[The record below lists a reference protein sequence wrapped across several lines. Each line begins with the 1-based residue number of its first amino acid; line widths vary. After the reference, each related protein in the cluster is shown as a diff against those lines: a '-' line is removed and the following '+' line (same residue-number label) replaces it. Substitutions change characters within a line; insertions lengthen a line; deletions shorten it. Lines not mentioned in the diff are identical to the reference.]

1 MSEYVCRYA
10 DLQGKIHDEVESAHS
25 VEELRERLSS
35 RGVMIYSIRR
45 KHSVGQLG
53 LEDIHPSERGI
64 NLEQFLIFNQQFVT
78 LIRAGLPIPK
88 SLDLLAGNIKNR
100 KLRAHLEQIRKDVK
114 TGTPLSEAFL
124 NRGVFPPIYTTSL
137 MAGEKSGSLSEVIE
151 RYVTYQKV
159 ALSVRRKI
167 IVSLIYPSLLVTLVS
182 ALILFLVTYVIPEF
196 ASLYASMDAELP
208 YMTQLLVGF
217 GVAVSDNLGSL
228 VLALA
233 AAAGAVVWCAR
244 SERVRDAVDRMKA
257 KVPLLGQIWVK
268 YQVSQFCR
276 LLATLLQGGIP
287 LPQALETTGNSLGS
301 RLLQDSV
308 TQARR
313 LVQEGQSLSDGMRR
327 AGIFPSLAV
336 EMVHVGESTG
346 ALPEMLGSV
355 AEFFDDDV
363 NTMMTAALSLIEPAI
378 MIFMGTF
385 VAFVLISLYLPIF
398 SLAETIR

>member
-1 MSEYVCRYA
+1 V
-10 DLQGKIHDEVESAHS
+10 
-25 VEELRERLSS
+25 
-35 RGVMIYSIRR
+35 
-45 KHSVGQLG
+45 
-53 LEDIHPSERGI
+53 
-64 NLEQFLIFNQQFVT
+64 
-78 LIRAGLPIPK
+78 
-88 SLDLLAGNIKNR
+88 
-100 KLRAHLEQIRKDVK
+100 
-114 TGTPLSEAFL
+114 
-124 NRGVFPPIYTTSL
+124 
-137 MAGEKSGSLSEVIE
+137 SG
-151 RYVTYQKV
+151 R
-159 ALSVRRKI
+159 
-167 IVSLIYPSLLVTLVS
+167 TLVS

-244 SERVRDAVDRMKA
+244 SERFRDAVDRMKV

-313 LVQEGQSLSDGMRR
+313 LVQEGQSLSDGMRM

-336 EMVHVGESTG
+336 EMVYVGESTG

>member
-1 MSEYVCRYA
+1 MSEYICRYA

-45 KHSVGQLG
+45 KHSAGELG
-53 LEDIHPSERGI
+53 LEDLHPPGRGI

-100 KLRAHLEQIRKDVK
+100 KLRAHLEQIREDVK

-244 SERVRDAVDRMKA
+244 SERVRDAVDRMKV

-268 YQVSQFCR
+268 HQVSQFCR

>member
-1 MSEYVCRYA
+1 MTV
-10 DLQGKIHDEVESAHS
+10 
-25 VEELRERLSS
+25 
-35 RGVMIYSIRR
+35 
-45 KHSVGQLG
+45 LG
-53 LEDIHPSERGI
+53 NYDVVIIGGGACGSTTAW
-64 NLEQFLIFNQQFVT
+64 FLHQEG
-78 LIRAGLPIPK
+78 A
-88 SLDLLAGNIKNR
+88 S
-100 KLRAHLEQIRKDVK
+100 
-114 TGTPLSEAFL
+114 
-124 NRGVFPPIYTTSL
+124 
-137 MAGEKSGSLSEVIE
+137 
-151 RYVTYQKV
+151 V
-159 ALSVRRKI
+159 ALVEKGVVGREAAWASAGMIGPRSCSVRDPWFLAATTLSKQYYDDL
-167 IVSLIYPSLLVTLVS
+167 IVELKDLTGRQIGYGGEGHLLIARTEEALPDFHAQVEALKGSDTNFHLLS
-182 ALILFLVTYVIPEF
+182 GERAREQEPALPDDVLEAVWKPTGRFL
-196 ASLYASMDAELP
+196 DARNYTE
-208 YMTQLLVGF
+208 TI
-217 GVAVSDNLGSL
+217 
-228 VLALA
+228 ALA

-244 SERVRDAVDRMKA
+244 SERVRDAVDRMKV

>member
-1 MSEYVCRYA
+1 
-10 DLQGKIHDEVESAHS
+10 
-25 VEELRERLSS
+25 
-35 RGVMIYSIRR
+35 MIYSIRR

-228 VLALA
+228 VLAVA
-233 AAAGAVVWCAR
+233 AAAGAVVWCAG